1 MSTTRPLLGM
11 RRVTEL
17 ACAEQPGGRLPA
29 AGRQQPPEDGA
40 TVDEFTVPEEKEDEL
55 KCARPRVEQVFKV
68 TFTIIG
74 LLDHT
79 GQPHGSK
86 TSRQIWLQ
94 LRGNRDDVS
103 KAKEY
108 VRGLCDP
115 ELKKEER
122 YPVDMHCIFAGARG
136 LFLDRLVR
144 DTSAEVQVLEPGRLR
159 LVGQAEPV
167 VMAQSRV
174 QQFVALFQEKRSLPG
189 DREPSVKRA
198 FKSFVEEQDDKYTME
213 LLLLPSALKEEL
225 LGLAHSP
232 TSTNTSSLT
241 LHLSTAE
248 VDQDRSQS
256 NTPVTELSN
265 RILDTSFEE
274 RGATV
279 GSVGGAGKAGAGIGL
294 VADTVLLN
302 GTRPSHKR
310 RSSESETRDT
320 KRQYSLER
328 RDESPERARERQR
341 DREGQGAGSSCRSK
355 TPSASSSLSSSAKAN
370 TVGPIMPDAAEG
382 ISDEGEAVSPETN
395 LRCLVNFFR
404 TMGYQQE
411 VVERIVK
418 ETGQT
423 EDTFLVLEK
432 IVEETKRCEEGS
444 KGGDKERRPTSI
456 GSSDTASSSSSSSS
470 SSTVSRLRDKELSRA
485 LVDPGRSKENIK
497 PNQPG
502 SSSSNGMGHRRQC
515 SGSEASTQQAITIK
529 RSSSAQGGA
538 GNYEVI
544 TIVDD
549 DDVIFSDTK
558 PADGSMSRLFAAQ
571 LDTHS
576 GSRTDYLA
584 RGVGGGSGVPQ
595 RDYLSRGGA
604 QTLGGSV
611 KVESVTAL
619 RSTPQWLAATTSS
632 LASTPSSAQSINRPS
647 AFPYQ
652 TIGHMGFHGGL
663 AKSPPAN
670 DPPAPP
676 VTGLGRFHQSLRTPY
691 TLKLPNEP
699 GRPELRHIIIDGS
712 NVAMAHGLHR
722 FFSCRGIALA
732 VETFWRRGHREITV
746 FVPQWRQKRDRFT
759 TEQHFLNQLE
769 DLRLLSFTPSRE
781 VCGQRICSHDDRFL
795 LHLAEKTDGIIV
807 TNDNLRD
814 FVDTS
819 DTWRRIIQERLL
831 QFTFVED
838 LFMIPDDP
846 LGKNGPHL
854 DVFLRKDNR
863 RAAATPPPQRPSD
876 LRPTSQQQQPV
887 YVQALHSAPR
897 PPSSIPRPPAS
908 LMAHPPAHW
917 PHSGPPEWHPPRQPP
932 SPSPSPPPQR
942 SPGET
947 SELKRKLYDIFPD
960 QKQRIDRILS
970 DNPYMRDLN
979 ALSGLLLG

>member
-17 ACAEQPGGRLPA
+17 TCPEQPTSRLPA
-29 AGRQQPPEDGA
+29 SAGRQQQEAA
-40 TVDEFTVPEEKEDEL
+40 TVDEFTVLEDKEEEL
-55 KCARPRVEQVFKV
+55 KCAKPRVEQVFKV

-79 GQPHGSK
+79 GQQHGSK
-86 TSRQIWLQ
+86 TLRQIWLQ

-115 ELKKEER
+115 ELQKEER

-136 LFLDRLVR
+136 LFLDRLIR
-144 DTSAEVQVLEPGRLR
+144 DTSAEVLVPEPGRLR
-159 LVGQAEPV
+159 LLGRAEPV

-174 QQFVALFQEKRSLPG
+174 QQFVALFQEKRSLPS
-189 DREPSVKRA
+189 DREPIVKRT
-198 FKSFVEEQDDKYTME
+198 FKSFVEERDDKYTME

-225 LGLAHSP
+225 LGLVHSP
-232 TSTNTSSLT
+232 TK
-241 LHLSTAE
+241 

-256 NTPVTELSN
+256 STPVTELSN

-274 RGATV
+274 RGTAAAS
-279 GSVGGAGKAGAGIGL
+279 SVAGKAGGGIGL
-294 VADTVLLN
+294 GPEVVLLN

-328 RDESPERARERQR
+328 REESPERARERERQR
-341 DREGQGAGSSCRSK
+341 DREGRG
-355 TPSASSSLSSSAKAN
+355 AN
-370 TVGPIMPDAAEG
+370 TVVGQIILDSSEG
-382 ISDEGEAVSPETN
+382 VSDDGEAVSPETN

-411 VVERIVK
+411 VVERVVK
-418 ETGQT
+418 ATGQT

-432 IVEETKRCEEGS
+432 IVEETKRYA
-444 KGGDKERRPTSI
+444 P
-456 GSSDTASSSSSSSS
+456 SSSSS
-470 SSTVSRLRDKELSRA
+470 SSTVSRFREKELSRA

-497 PNQPG
+497 PNQHG
-502 SSSSNGMGHRRQC
+502 R
-515 SGSEASTQQAITIK
+515 
-529 RSSSAQGGA
+529 
-538 GNYEVI
+538 NYEVI
-544 TIVDD
+544 TIDDD
-549 DDVIFSDTK
+549 DDVIPTDTK
-558 PADGSMSRLFAAQ
+558 TAD
-571 LDTHS
+571 
-576 GSRTDYLA
+576 SRTS
-584 RGVGGGSGVPQ
+584 R
-595 RDYLSRGGA
+595 RDYLSRGGT

-619 RSTPQWLAATTSS
+619 RSTPQWL
-632 LASTPSSAQSINRPS
+632 TPIARPS
-647 AFPYQ
+647 ASPYQ

-663 AKSPPAN
+663 ARTPPTN

-676 VTGLGRFHQSLRTPY
+676 VTGLARFHQSLRTPF
-691 TLKLPNEP
+691 TLNLPNEP
-699 GRPELRHIIIDGS
+699 GRQDLRHIIIDGS

-746 FVPQWRQKRDRFT
+746 FVPQWRQKRDRLT

-781 VCGQRICSHDDRFL
+781 VCGQRISSHDDRFL
-795 LHLAEKTDGIIV
+795 LHLAEKTDGVIV

-814 FVDTS
+814 FVNTS
-819 DTWRRIIQERLL
+819 DTWRKIILERLL

-838 LFMIPDDP
+838 HFMIPDDP
-846 LGKNGPHL
+846 LGKAGPHL
-854 DVFLRKDNR
+854 DIFLRKDNR
-863 RAAATPPPQRPSD
+863 STPPPLRPPDFRPS
-876 LRPTSQQQQPV
+876 SQQQHPV

-897 PPSSIPRPPAS
+897 TPTS
-908 LMAHPPAHW
+908 LMPHPTTHW
-917 PHSGPPEWHPPRQPP
+917 PHSGPPEWHPPRRSP